1 MKNSSR
7 LLLLIILLLLPCAI
21 VAQRPAHGGHGPR
34 GGAKG
39 FDQYLHTK
47 CDMVV
52 HELGLS
58 PRDSARF
65 IPIYHELQSEKSK
78 LYVKYGGTRQVRM
91 ALENGRE
98 VADTT
103 LLRVLHNNAQLQVED
118 AMLEQRFMSRFLTVL
133 TPLQFYNMQQA
144 EQKFK
149 AEMMKRQKPDKK

>member
-1 MKNSSR
+1 MKNSFR
-7 LLLLIILLLLPCAI
+7 LFTLLILLLAPIAMM
-21 VAQRPAHGGHGPR
+21 AQHQPGGGHGQR
-34 GGAKG
+34 GGSG

-65 IPIYHELQSEKSK
+65 IPIYHELQAEKSK
-78 LYVKYGGTRQVRM
+78 LFVKYGGGRQVRM
-91 ALENGRE
+91 ALESGRQ

-133 TPLQFYNMQQA
+133 TPLQFYKLQQA

-149 AEMMKRQKPDKK
+149 AEMIKRQRPEKK

>member
-1 MKNSSR
+1 MKSSSP
-7 LLLLIILLLLPCAI
+7 LFLLILLLLLPCVAI
-21 VAQRPAHGGHGPR
+21 AQRPAHGGHGQR
-34 GGAKG
+34 GANG
-39 FDQYLHTK
+39 FDRYLHTK

-52 HELGLS
+52 HELGLT
-58 PRDSARF
+58 PHDSARF
-65 IPIYHELQSEKSK
+65 IPIYHELQDEKSK
-78 LYVKYGGTRQVRM
+78 LFVKYGGTRQVRM
-91 ALENGRE
+91 SIENGRQ

-133 TPLQFYNMQQA
+133 SPLQYFKMQQA

>member
-1 MKNSSR
+1 MKRSSP
-7 LLLLIILLLLPCAI
+7 LFLLILLLLLPCVAI
-21 VAQRPAHGGHGPR
+21 AQRPAQGAHGQR
-34 GGAKG
+34 GANG
-39 FDQYLHTK
+39 FDRYLHTK

-52 HELGLS
+52 HELGLT

-65 IPIYHELQSEKSK
+65 ITIYHELQDEKSK
-78 LYVKYGGTRQVRM
+78 LFVKYGGARQVRM
-91 ALENGRE
+91 SIENGRQ

-133 TPLQFYNMQQA
+133 SPLQYFQMQQA

>member
-1 MKNSSR
+1 MKTISVR
-7 LLLLIILLLLPCAI
+7 LLSLIILLLLPLGLL
-21 VAQRPAHGGHGPR
+21 AQRPAHGGHQDQR
-34 GGAKG
+34 GG
-39 FDQYLHTK
+39 FDQYLHNK

-65 IPIYHELQSEKSK
+65 IPIYHELQAEKSK
-78 LYVKYGGTRQVRM
+78 LFVKYGGSRQVRV
-91 ALENGRE
+91 AIESGRH

-133 TPLQFYNMQQA
+133 SPMQFYKMQQA

>member
-1 MKNSSR
+1 MKSSSP
-7 LLLLIILLLLPCAI
+7 LFLLILLLLLPCVAI
-21 VAQRPAHGGHGPR
+21 AQRPAHGGHGQR
-34 GGAKG
+34 GANG
-39 FDQYLHTK
+39 FDRYLHTK

-52 HELGLS
+52 HELGLTS
-58 PRDSARF
+58 HDSARF
-65 IPIYHELQSEKSK
+65 IPIYHELQDEKSK
-78 LYVKYGGTRQVRM
+78 LFVKYGGTRQVRM
-91 ALENGRE
+91 SIENGRQ

-133 TPLQFYNMQQA
+133 SPLQYFKMQQA